1 MIYSRTLTPL
11 CSLLATAVLSLAQT
25 PAPKPATTPA
35 PGEAWDQFA
44 PPEPPEPP
52 KPVRGPRFFGKTP
65 RPAKVPRAPMAQWDL
80 IEPMVPMTPMPAMA
94 PMPPM
99 PPMRMDMDFEF
110 QHDFDFKAPRAL
122 AFAYQGGVAGGVAG
136 GVGIKGRNMS
146 DDRLYQTGQSLLD
159 SKQWEQAVDA
169 FSLVVSRGGARA
181 DGALYWKAYGLKKL
195 GKRDDALAAIAE
207 LRKSYASSRWLDD
220 AKALE
225 LEVRQASGQTVSPE
239 SESDDD
245 LKLMALNG
253 IMQSDPE
260 RAFPLLENWIKGS
273 ASPKLRQRAVY
284 VLAQSSSPKAQQM
297 LEQIARGSG
306 NPDLQLR
313 AISYMSERRK
323 ANTTQILAEI
333 YASSNDLQVKRQI
346 LNAYEQSRDKDRL
359 LQVARTEKAP
369 ELRSLAINY
378 LGNINGQPEL
388 WQLYQSETTAEGKQ
402 QILQHMHNN
411 GNADKLLEVVRTEK
425 DPKLRRVAIQVLASQ
440 RTGAT
445 ADALAAIYASEQDP
459 QVKQSIL
466 DSFHSQQNAK
476 ALIDMARAE
485 KDPKL
490 KLRIVERISNMAGR
504 SKEAADY
511 LAELLK

>member
-1 MIYSRTLTPL
+1 MIYSRTLSPL

-25 PAPKPATTPA
+25 PTPKPATTPA
-35 PGEAWDQFA
+35 PGEAWDQFV
-44 PPEPPEPP
+44 PPAPP
-52 KPVRGPRFFGKTP
+52 KPARAPRFFGETP
-65 RPAKVPRAPMAQWDL
+65 PTP
-80 IEPMVPMTPMPAMA
+80 PMPAMA

-99 PPMRMDMDFEF
+99 PPMPRMDMDFEYQF
-110 QHDFDFKAPRAL
+110 NKPMAL
-122 AFAYQGGVAGGVAG
+122 AFAQAGTGIGG
-136 GVGIKGRNMS
+136 GVGGGVGMKGRMS

-159 SKQWEQAVDA
+159 SRQWEQAVDA

-181 DGALYWKAYGLKKL
+181 DGALYWKAYGLNKL
-195 GKRDDALAAIAE
+195 RKRDEALAAIAE

-225 LEVRQASGQTVSPE
+225 LEVKQASGQTVSPE

-359 LQVARTEKAP
+359 LQAARTEKVP

-388 WQLYQSETTAEGKQ
+388 WQLYQSETTVEGKQ
-402 QILQHMHNN
+402 QILQHMYNN
-411 GNADKLLEVVRTEK
+411 GNADKLLELVRTEK

-490 KLRIVERISNMAGR
+490 KLRIVERLSNMAGR